1 MLRKRILLVLIL
13 GIVAWIITDLY
24 KVIDLMQDGR
34 YKIDFLESISVS
46 YTHLTLP
53 TIYSV

>member
-1 MLRKRILLVLIL
+1 MGTANPEESKMSFWSHLDELRKRIVYICIAI
-13 GIVAWIITDLY
+13 GVGFIAC
-24 KVIDLMQDGR
+24 
-34 YKIDFLESISVS
+34 FNSVS